1 MEILKVENLCKEYGS
16 GDNKVQAIKNM
27 NFTVE
32 KGEFVC
38 IVGASGS
45 GKSTLLHLIG
55 GMDKP
60 TNGKVIVDGE
70 DIYSLDDNKLSAFRR
85 RKVGF
90 IFQSYNLIPVLTAE
104 ENINIT
110 VLLDNKKPDKK
121 YIDGLI
127 DTLNLSNRKNHLPNE
142 LSGGQQQRVSI
153 ARALANNPSLILAD
167 EPTGALDSKSAKVL
181 LESMEKLNK
190 DLNATIMMVTH
201 DAFTASYAD
210 RILFIKDGKIFN
222 ELIKGNDSR
231 NKFFDRIIDVITLL
245 GGDVRDVC

>member
-167 EPTGALDSKSAKVL
+167 EPTGNLDRKNSQEVMEL
-181 LESMEKLNK
+181 LIATVKKFNK
-190 DLNATIMMVTH
+190 TLILITH
-201 DAFTASYAD
+201 DIEIANLAD
-210 RILFIKDGKIFN
+210 RVIKIEDGEIVSD
-222 ELIKGNDSR
+222 EVIKYE
-231 NKFFDRIIDVITLL
+231 
-245 GGDVRDVC
+245 

>member
-1 MEILKVENLCKEYGS
+1 MEILKVENLCKEYGI

-70 DIYSLDDNKLSAFRR
+70 NIYSLDDNKLSAFRR

-167 EPTGALDSKSAKVL
+167 EPTGNLDRKNSQEVMEL
-181 LESMEKLNK
+181 LIATVKKFNK
-190 DLNATIMMVTH
+190 TLILITH
-201 DAFTASYAD
+201 DIEIANLAD
-210 RILFIKDGKIFN
+210 RVIKIEDGEIVSD
-222 ELIKGNDSR
+222 EVIKYE
-231 NKFFDRIIDVITLL
+231 
-245 GGDVRDVC
+245 

>member
-1 MEILKVENLCKEYGS
+1 MEILKVENLCKEYGI

-104 ENINIT
+104 ENINMT
-110 VLLDNKKPDKK
+110 VLLDDKKPDKK

-127 DTLNLSNRKNHLPNE
+127 DILNLSNRKNHLPNE

-167 EPTGALDSKSAKVL
+167 EPTGNLDRKNSQEVMEL
-181 LESMEKLNK
+181 LIATVKKFNK
-190 DLNATIMMVTH
+190 TLILITH
-201 DAFTASYAD
+201 DIEIANLAD
-210 RILFIKDGKIFN
+210 RVIKIEDGEIVSD
-222 ELIKGNDSR
+222 EVIKYE
-231 NKFFDRIIDVITLL
+231 
-245 GGDVRDVC
+245 

>member
-70 DIYSLDDNKLSAFRR
+70 NIYSLDDNKLSAFRR

-104 ENINIT
+104 ENINMT
-110 VLLDNKKPDKK
+110 VLLDDKKPDKK

-127 DTLNLSNRKNHLPNE
+127 DILNLSNRKNHLPNE

-167 EPTGALDSKSAKVL
+167 EPTGNLDRKSSQEVMEL
-181 LESMEKLNK
+181 LIATVKKFNK
-190 DLNATIMMVTH
+190 TLILITH
-201 DAFTASYAD
+201 DIEIANLAD
-210 RILFIKDGKIFN
+210 RVIKIEDGEIVSD
-222 ELIKGNDSR
+222 EVIKYE
-231 NKFFDRIIDVITLL
+231 
-245 GGDVRDVC
+245 

>member
-1 MEILKVENLCKEYGS
+1 MEILKVENLCKEYGI

-167 EPTGALDSKSAKVL
+167 EPTGNLDRKNSQEVMEL
-181 LESMEKLNK
+181 LIATVKKFNK
-190 DLNATIMMVTH
+190 TLILITH
-201 DAFTASYAD
+201 DIEIANLAD
-210 RILFIKDGKIFN
+210 RVIKIEDGEIVSD
-222 ELIKGNDSR
+222 EVIKYE
-231 NKFFDRIIDVITLL
+231 
-245 GGDVRDVC
+245 

>member
-1 MEILKVENLCKEYGS
+1 MEILKVENLCKEYGN

-27 NFTVE
+27 SFTVE

-60 TNGKVIVDGE
+60 TNGRVIVDGE
-70 DIYSLDDNKLSAFRR
+70 NIYSLNDNKLSAFRR

-104 ENINIT
+104 ENINMT

-167 EPTGALDSKSAKVL
+167 EPTGNLDRKNSQEVMEL
-181 LESMEKLNK
+181 LIATVKKFNK
-190 DLNATIMMVTH
+190 TLILITH
-201 DAFTASYAD
+201 DIEIANLAD
-210 RILFIKDGKIFN
+210 RVIKIEDGEIVSD
-222 ELIKGNDSR
+222 EVIKYE
-231 NKFFDRIIDVITLL
+231 
-245 GGDVRDVC
+245 

>member
-27 NFTVE
+27 NFTVK

-60 TNGKVIVDGE
+60 TNGRVIVDGE

-167 EPTGALDSKSAKVL
+167 EPTGNLDRKNSQEVMEL
-181 LESMEKLNK
+181 LIATVKKFNK
-190 DLNATIMMVTH
+190 TLILITH
-201 DAFTASYAD
+201 DIEIANLAD
-210 RILFIKDGKIFN
+210 RVIKIEDGEIVSD
-222 ELIKGNDSR
+222 EVIKYE
-231 NKFFDRIIDVITLL
+231 
-245 GGDVRDVC
+245 

>member
-70 DIYSLDDNKLSAFRR
+70 NIYSLDDNKLSAFRR

-104 ENINIT
+104 ENINMT
-110 VLLDNKKPDKK
+110 VLLDDKKPDKK

-167 EPTGALDSKSAKVL
+167 EPTGNLDRKNSQEVMEL
-181 LESMEKLNK
+181 LIATVKKFNK
-190 DLNATIMMVTH
+190 TLILITH
-201 DAFTASYAD
+201 DIEIANLAD
-210 RILFIKDGKIFN
+210 RVIKIEDGEIVSD
-222 ELIKGNDSR
+222 EVIKYE
-231 NKFFDRIIDVITLL
+231 
-245 GGDVRDVC
+245 

>member
-27 NFTVE
+27 NFTVK
-32 KGEFVC
+32 KGEFICV
-38 IVGASGS
+38 VGASGS

-60 TNGKVIVDGE
+60 TNGEVIVDGE
-70 DIYSLDDNKLSAFRR
+70 NIYSLNDNKLSAFRR

-90 IFQSYNLIPVLTAE
+90 IFQCYNLIPVLTAE
-104 ENINIT
+104 ENIKMT

-121 YIDGLI
+121 YIDDLI
-127 DTLNLSNRKNHLPNE
+127 NTLNLNSRKNHLPNE

-167 EPTGALDSKSAKVL
+167 EPTGNLDRKSSQEVIEL
-181 LESMEKLNK
+181 LIATVKKFNK
-190 DLNATIMMVTH
+190 TLILITH
-201 DAFTASYAD
+201 DMEIANLAH
-210 RILFIKDGKIFN
+210 RVIKIEDGEIVSD
-222 ELIKGNDSR
+222 EVIKYE
-231 NKFFDRIIDVITLL
+231 
-245 GGDVRDVC
+245 

>member
-153 ARALANNPSLILAD
+153 ARALANNPSLVFSLASF
-167 EPTGALDSKSAKVL
+167 PVFRYHSQVQS
-181 LESMEKLNK
+181 
-190 DLNATIMMVTH
+190 
-201 DAFTASYAD
+201 
-210 RILFIKDGKIFN
+210 
-222 ELIKGNDSR
+222 
-231 NKFFDRIIDVITLL
+231 
-245 GGDVRDVC
+245 

>member
-1 MEILKVENLCKEYGS
+1 MEILKVESLCKEYGI

-27 NFTVE
+27 NFTVK
-32 KGEFVC
+32 KGEFIC

-70 DIYSLDDNKLSAFRR
+70 NIYSLDDNKLSAFRR

-104 ENINIT
+104 ENINMT
-110 VLLDNKKPDKK
+110 VLLDDKKPDKK

-127 DTLNLSNRKNHLPNE
+127 DTLNLSDRKNHLPNE

-153 ARALANNPSLILAD
+153 ARALANNPSFILAD
-167 EPTGALDSKSAKVL
+167 EPTGNLDRKNSQEVMEL
-181 LESMEKLNK
+181 LIATVKKFNK
-190 DLNATIMMVTH
+190 TLILITH
-201 DAFTASYAD
+201 DIEIANLAD
-210 RILFIKDGKIFN
+210 RVIKIEDGEIVSD
-222 ELIKGNDSR
+222 EVIKYE
-231 NKFFDRIIDVITLL
+231 
-245 GGDVRDVC
+245 

>member
-70 DIYSLDDNKLSAFRR
+70 NIYSLDDNKLSAFRR

-104 ENINIT
+104 ENINMT
-110 VLLDNKKPDKK
+110 VLLDDKKPDKK

-127 DTLNLSNRKNHLPNE
+127 DILNLSNRKNHLPNE

-167 EPTGALDSKSAKVL
+167 EPTGNLDRKSSQEVMKL
-181 LESMEKLNK
+181 LIATVKKFNK
-190 DLNATIMMVTH
+190 TLILITH
-201 DAFTASYAD
+201 DIEIANLAD
-210 RILFIKDGKIFN
+210 RVIKIEDGEIVSD
-222 ELIKGNDSR
+222 EVIKYE
-231 NKFFDRIIDVITLL
+231 
-245 GGDVRDVC
+245 

>member
-27 NFTVE
+27 SFTVE

-60 TNGKVIVDGE
+60 TNGRVIVDGE
-70 DIYSLDDNKLSAFRR
+70 NIYSLDDNKLSAFRR

-104 ENINIT
+104 ENINMT

-167 EPTGALDSKSAKVL
+167 EPTGNLDRKNSQEVMEL
-181 LESMEKLNK
+181 LIATVKKFNK
-190 DLNATIMMVTH
+190 TLILITH
-201 DAFTASYAD
+201 DIEIANLAD
-210 RILFIKDGKIFN
+210 RVIKIEDGQIVSD
-222 ELIKGNDSR
+222 EVIKYE
-231 NKFFDRIIDVITLL
+231 
-245 GGDVRDVC
+245 